1 MNYIPWTI
9 FGVPT
14 ILLLQALAA
23 FILVNGVLQN
33 LIHVFQLVLA
43 WRTLRRQRRADPTTP
58 LAAWWQ
64 LSRNTLPVSILVPAF
79 NEEKTVVDNVRS
91 LLALRY
97 PNFEIIVIND
107 GSNDGTL
114 QRLTTNFGLEPVNR
128 LHEPALPHQAI
139 RGVYGSVRFPHLTV
153 IDKENGG
160 KADALNAGINLARY
174 PLFCAIDADSMLES
188 DALLRAVQPFVES
201 PERVVGVGGTVR
213 IANGN
218 RIVGGR
224 VVEAALPRSPLVLV
238 QIVEYLRAF
247 LMARVALSEVEA
259 LMLISGAFGIFRRAV
274 VIQAGGYSRDTVGE
288 DLEIVVKLHRYLLDQ
303 KIPLEIRFV
312 PEPVC
317 WTQAPTTL
325 GGLMRQRTRWQ
336 RGALETYFRHI
347 GMFLRPRYGRAGS
360 LGMSSVLLLDVMGP
374 LIEVLGYLCVP
385 LFWYLG
391 MLNVPYLIAYL
402 ALTFGMGIFISVGSL
417 VLEEMEMQRFKSA
430 RDLMVLTLA
439 AIFENFGY
447 RQIHNVWRFIG
458 WIQFLLGRTH
468 WGTPKRETFD
478 GSDSGGSPGG
488 RRTSARDAATRAAAI
503 EPPLSAATAAPGAA
517 AAAPRRSVP

>member
-1 MNYIPWTI
+1 MNFVPWEI
-9 FGVPT
+9 FGLPT
-14 ILLLQALAA
+14 ILLLQALAV
-23 FILVNGVLQN
+23 FILVNGLLQN

-43 WRTLRRQRRADPTTP
+43 WRTLRRQRRADPATP

-97 PNFEIIVIND
+97 PNFEIIMIND
-107 GSNDGTL
+107 GSTDETL
-114 QRLTTNFGLEPVNR
+114 ELLVGNFGLEPINR
-128 LHEPALPHQAI
+128 LHEPALEHELI
-139 RGVYGSVRFPHLTV
+139 RGVYGSARFPHLTV

-224 VVEAALPRSPLVLV
+224 VIDTALPRSPLVLV

-247 LMARVALSEVEA
+247 LMARVALGEVEA

-274 VIQAGGYSRDTVGE
+274 VMQAGGYSRDTVGE
-288 DLEIVVKLHRYLLDQ
+288 DLELVVKLHRYLLDQ

-360 LGMSSVLLLDVMGP
+360 LGLASVLLLDVIGP
-374 LIEVLGYLCVP
+374 LVEVLGYIAVP
-385 LFWYLG
+385 IFWFLG
-391 MLNVPYLIAYL
+391 MLNIPYLIAYI
-402 ALTFGMGIFISVGSL
+402 ALTFGMGIFISVGAL
-417 VLEEMEMQRFKSA
+417 VLEEMEMRRFQSA
-430 RDLMVLTLA
+430 RDLLVLTTA
-439 AIFENFGY
+439 AIAENFGY
-447 RQIHNVWRFIG
+447 RQLHNIWRVSG
-458 WIQFLLGRTH
+458 WVQFLLGRSN
-468 WGTPKRETFD
+468 WGTPKREAFD
-478 GSDSGGSPGG
+478 GSDGADP
-488 RRTSARDAATRAAAI
+488 RL
-503 EPPLSAATAAPGAA
+503 PPQSRG
-517 AAAPRRSVP
+517 APRPPGEPERSRLPVRGSERIPNDRSAP

>member
-1 MNYIPWTI
+1 
-9 FGVPT
+9 
-14 ILLLQALAA
+14 
-23 FILVNGVLQN
+23 
-33 LIHVFQLVLA
+33 
-43 WRTLRRQRRADPTTP
+43 
-58 LAAWWQ
+58 
-64 LSRNTLPVSILVPAF
+64 
-79 NEEKTVVDNVRS
+79 VV
-91 LLALRY
+91 
-97 PNFEIIVIND
+97 
-107 GSNDGTL
+107 
-114 QRLTTNFGLEPVNR
+114 
-128 LHEPALPHQAI
+128 
-139 RGVYGSVRFPHLTV
+139 
-153 IDKENGG
+153 DKENGG

-201 PERVVGVGGTVR
+201 PERVVGVGGTIR

-218 RIVGGR
+218 HIVGGR
-224 VVEAALPRSPLVLV
+224 VVEAALPRNPLVLV

-247 LMARVALSEVEA
+247 LMARVALGEVEA

-288 DLEIVVKLHRYLLDQ
+288 DLELVVKLHRYLLDQ
-303 KIPLEIRFV
+303 RIPLEIRFV

-360 LGMSSVLLLDVMGP
+360 LGMASVLLLDVMGP
-374 LIEVLGYLCVP
+374 LIEVLGYVCIP

-391 MLNVPYLIAYL
+391 MLNIPYMIAYL

-430 RDLMVLTLA
+430 RDLLVLTFC
-439 AIFENFGY
+439 AICENFGY
-447 RQIHNVWRFIG
+447 RQLHNIWRFIG

-468 WGTPKRETFD
+468 WGTQKRQAFD
-478 GSDSGGSPGG
+478 GSDGGSSGNQRGPQ
-488 RRTSARDAATRAAAI
+488 ARPASPADVR
-503 EPPLSAATAAPGAA
+503 PGAA
-517 AAAPRRSVP
+517 RGIPLNPPAPSVG